1 MYLLRFFQSNDFVFW
16 DTSITASAMLY
27 GEGLIH
33 AASAVHHSVKKEQY
47 KYSKYPQTEI

>member
-1 MYLLRFFQSNDFVFW
+1 MIFSFE
-16 DTSITASAMLY
+16 TSITASAMLY

-33 AASAVHHSVKKEQY
+33 ATSAVHHGIKKEQY